1 MHDETKLDFE
11 KNEVESL
18 KSLVSCLKVR
28 IMEIKNDRNYGL
40 GLSQVQSLE
49 TFMDMVKHFLLL
61 IFFLYFPFLAEVSSA
76 DILYS
81 NTHTLDLLDLLV
93 LFFFAAS
100 RQHDTLP
107 PRHLFLLER
116 LAEPFGA
123 EEFQRQAF
131 SP

>member
-61 IFFLYFPFLAEVSSA
+61 IFFS
-76 DILYS
+76 
-81 NTHTLDLLDLLV
+81 
-93 LFFFAAS
+93 
-100 RQHDTLP
+100 LP
-107 PRHLFLLER
+107 PLPCGGFLSRLFV
-116 LAEPFGA
+116 F
-123 EEFQRQAF
+123 
-131 SP
+131 